1 MMEELVI
8 LDYSNS
14 SVHFY
19 KVDNNTNI
27 NDDYIENLGFN
38 TNECSWMYAE
48 DIDVFKHKGI
58 IK

>member
-1 MMEELVI
+1 MEELVI
-8 LDYSNS
+8 LDHSDS

-19 KVDNNTNI
+19 KVDK
-27 NDDYIENLGFN
+27 DADLDYDFIAKLGFN
-38 TNECSWMYAE
+38 PDECSWMYAE

>member
-1 MMEELVI
+1 MEELVI
-8 LDYSNS
+8 LNHSDS

-19 KVDNNTNI
+19 KVDK
-27 NDDYIENLGFN
+27 DADLDYDFIEKLGFN
-38 TNECSWMYAE
+38 PDECGWMYAE

>member
-1 MMEELVI
+1 MEELVI

-27 NDDYIENLGFN
+27 NDDYIEKLGFN
-38 TNECSWMYAE
+38 PDECSWMYAE

>member
-38 TNECSWMYAE
+38 INECSWMYTE

>member
-1 MMEELVI
+1 MEELVI

-27 NDDYIENLGFN
+27 NDDYIEKLGFN
-38 TNECSWMYAE
+38 PDDCSWICAE
-48 DIDVFKHKGI
+48 DVEVIKHKGI
-58 IK
+58 LK